1 MGGGASE
8 ASAALVR
15 SDSGVA
21 AEVGR
26 FGGGSAAVRLRI
38 FFLHSAAAAS
48 AAASASA
55 GRSGRFS
62 RCRISGGGGFGG
74 GKKKCLHAWGVG
86 RFGGCRIGGG
96 GIGGGWMAGAVG
108 AAGAARPPFVAAS
121 AAALGGAR
129 RVGYVPLRRLPGGGQ
144 CGGSG
149 VERRRLP
156 VGEAVRLKRS
166 GAQASTQGLGIAARG
181 RDRGRSARKA
191 AARDARRSRS
201 GPIRRL
207 STQARRTDRTTRRPD
222 RSAHSLS
229 GT

>member
-74 GKKKCLHAWGVG
+74 WEADMICL
-86 RFGGCRIGGG
+86 
-96 GIGGGWMAGAVG
+96 GGWAVG
-108 AAGAARPPFVAAS
+108 SFRPLPH
-121 AAALGGAR
+121 R
-129 RVGYVPLRRLPGGGQ
+129 RRLRLRRLGG
-144 CGGSG
+144 
-149 VERRRLP
+149 
-156 VGEAVRLKRS
+156 
-166 GAQASTQGLGIAARG
+166 
-181 RDRGRSARKA
+181 
-191 AARDARRSRS
+191 
-201 GPIRRL
+201 
-207 STQARRTDRTTRRPD
+207 
-222 RSAHSLS
+222 
-229 GT
+229 